1 MSGPTE
7 LDSLMARA
15 RSRVWSLYGIV
26 AGIVAF
32 ISMCAALTYTPAL
45 RWFLMAFMWCCGCMA
60 VLGLGYLWVRARV
73 AATRRL
79 MQLVS
84 EGALRLANIELTQ
97 VELEILPFGAEVD
110 IEITSGEHLAFG
122 FWRRDDA
129 DALIALLRQLAVI

>member
-1 MSGPTE
+1 MSGTTE

-32 ISMCAALTYTPAL
+32 ISMYVMLTYTPAL
-45 RWFLMAFMWCCGCMA
+45 RWFLMAFIWCCGCVA

-84 EGALRLANIELTQ
+84 EGALRIANIDLTKI
-97 VELEILPFGAEVD
+97 ELEFLPFGAEVD

-122 FWRRDDA
+122 FWLRDDA
-129 DALIALLRQLAVI
+129 DALVALLRQAAVI